1 MTGPSRAR
9 AQFGNRLRRLRED
22 AGLNGKQMAV
32 ALGWAPSKV
41 SRIETGQ
48 RSASLDDIRAWT
60 KAVGASDDVA
70 AELPDAH
77 RVMRVEY
84 ERWQLMLRRGHGP
97 KQRAR
102 LQLDA
107 ATSLFRV
114 FEPNAIPG
122 LLHTAEYARHIL
134 TGMTRLRETPD
145 DVEEAVRLRL
155 RRQEVLYESGK
166 QFRFLLTEASLRLAY
181 APPSTMRGQLD
192 RLLTLASLD
201 TIQIGVLRFGTEIP
215 LLLHNPFWIR
225 DDSLV
230 LVETYSAE
238 LALRDPEDVALYE
251 RVFGMLWEAADNG
264 GDAQQV
270 LTSAMQDM
278 VGKG

>member
-1 MTGPSRAR
+1 LTGPSRAR

-22 AGLNGKQMAV
+22 AGLNGKELAAQ
-32 ALGWAPSKV
+32 LGWAPSKV

-48 RSASLDDIRAWT
+48 RTASLEDVTAWT
-60 KAVGASDDVA
+60 LAVGAPPETG
-70 AELPDAH
+70 AELLEAH

-84 ERWQLMLRRGHGP
+84 DRWALMLRRGHGP

-102 LQLDA
+102 LRLDA

-122 LLHTAEYARHIL
+122 LLQTAEYARYIL
-134 TGMTRLRETPD
+134 SGMTRLRETVD

-155 RRQEVLYESGK
+155 QRQELLYDPDK
-166 QFRFLLTEASLRLAY
+166 QFRLLLTEASLRNAY
-181 APPSTMRGQLD
+181 APPAVMRGQLD

-201 TIQIGVLRFGTEIP
+201 NIQLGIIPFGVVLP
-215 LLLHNPFWIR
+215 VVLHNPFWLR

-230 LVETYSAE
+230 LAETYSAE
-238 LALRDPEDVALYE
+238 LSLRDPEDIALYE
-251 RVFGMLWEAADNG
+251 RVFEMLWEGAEIGEIEGVVREALTL
-264 GDAQQV
+264 AQE
-270 LTSAMQDM
+270 S
-278 VGKG
+278 